1 MKKTSI
7 IIKDILRKLIYLNL
21 CCVIVILSV
30 RIVTLRKILKS
41 ILVVISEYAVTIRI
55 DTVKNLYSRFEK
67 VYVYI
72 ILSTICILVLKTL
85 IYYLFDLSRRFSKGK
100 DRFEQCLLRYLND
113 SNDFAPRCF
122 LVTGK

>member
-1 MKKTSI
+1 MKKTRI
-7 IIKDILRKLIYLNL
+7 IIEDILKKLIYLNL

-30 RIVTLRKILKS
+30 RIVALRKILKS

-72 ILSTICILVLKTL
+72 ILSTICILVLQEAHL
-85 IYYLFDLSRRFSKGK
+85 LSI
-100 DRFEQCLLRYLND
+100 
-113 SNDFAPRCF
+113 
-122 LVTGK
+122 